1 MAASAIHS
9 ADVHDI
15 FQKELT
21 RPIFFAKLKLSDNS
35 AIGYMLSAESGK
47 EVKGL

>member
-1 MAASAIHS
+1 MAASAIHFV
-9 ADVHDI
+9 DVREN

-21 RPIFFAKLKLSDNS
+21 HLIFFAKLKLSDNS
-35 AIGYMLSAESGK
+35 AIGYKLSADSGK